1 MKFIN
6 MDRQMVVSSNLSLIP
21 YPLDDYQLQPLNH
34 QDLAPWQE
42 PGQQAGQAYDL
53 IHCPYFRKQ
62 FIHIEGQNSMYNTRC
77 CMESSK
83 LDQLG
88 SVVDI
93 YI

>member
-1 MKFIN
+1 
-6 MDRQMVVSSNLSLIP
+6 MVASSNLSLIP
-21 YPLDDYQLQPLNH
+21 YPLDNRQLQPLNH
-34 QDLAPWQE
+34 QDLAPWRE
-42 PGQQAGQAYDL
+42 PGQHAGQAYDL
-53 IHCPYFRKQ
+53 IHRPNSPKQ
-62 FIHIEGQNSMYNTRC
+62 FIHRNGQNSTYNTHR